1 MGVDCLKYHLETIP
15 VWDAFHREDECPVC
29 AIYHKLE
36 GEYLDTALGGAA
48 MDPDIRLM
56 TNEKGFCQHHL
67 EMLYLM
73 RKRLPLAL
81 MLLTHL
87 QEIEKDL
94 QGPQEALIDPKG
106 ARSGLLRRAPKE
118 EDSIKSLLEVLKRHN
133 TTCLV
138 CDQINH
144 NMDRYLFTILHLYQ
158 KDPQF
163 RETLLNG
170 KGFCLP
176 HFEELLTFA
185 EKTLHGEVRQNFYK
199 DLCKVEKDNLYR
211 LEGQVEH
218 FTKMFDFRNVKG
230 DFGESKDAVPRVIGK
245 LRGSPSEKSDGIE
258 TL

>member
-1 MGVDCLKYHLETIP
+1 MKYHLETIP
-15 VWDAFHREDECPVC
+15 VWEAFHREDECPVC

-56 TNEKGFCQHHL
+56 TNELGFCRDHL

-94 QGPQEALIDPKG
+94 AAPEKLLIDPEG
-106 ARSGLLRRAPKE
+106 AKSGLFRRAPSE
-118 EDSIKSLLEVLKRHN
+118 EESVRRLLDVLGKHN
-133 TTCLV
+133 STCLV
-138 CDQINH
+138 CDQIAR
-144 NMDRYLFTILHLYQ
+144 NMDRYLYTILHLYQ

-163 RETLLNG
+163 RETLTAG

-176 HFEELLTFA
+176 HFEALLTFA
-185 EKTLHGEVRQNFYK
+185 EKTLHGAVRQEFFR
-199 DLCKVEKDNLYR
+199 DLCKVEKENLYR
-211 LEGQVEH
+211 LEGEVEH

-230 DFGESKDAVPRVIGK
+230 DFGSSKDAVPRVIGK
-245 LRGSPSEKSDGIE
+245 LRGTPSERSDGIE